1 MPFSSYSCLKKTN
14 RDMRSFFASSNCE
27 SIGAVLEFTGQYS
40 SDYSVQFAV
49 MALIAAP
56 AVIVFAFLNKH
67 ITKGVAMGITPVHK
81 KLPASPVPGDAGS
94 VFYYRQSE
102 ITAEAMLR
110 GATVILV
117 H

>member
-56 AVIVFAFLNKH
+56 AVIVFVLLNKH
-67 ITKGVAMGITPVHK
+67 ITKGVAMGAVNNTGTQKISRH
-81 KLPASPVPGDAGS
+81 LPFLG
-94 VFYYRQSE
+94 
-102 ITAEAMLR
+102 ML
-110 GATVILV
+110 GAFFIMVNPK
-117 H
+117 